1 MSDLRPNI
9 WRLQAQFDTQGL
21 IEALNNDDASIRK
34 RAAAA
39 LRTMGATEAIP
50 TLQQMLKVEQDP
62 DARHAIT
69 AALDHLLPEQ
79 GEKVPVLIAQ
89 LKSSQPEAVIYAAR
103 ALGELK
109 DKTSVEALV
118 MVFHNPQL
126 SGRVRLAAAEA
137 LIKLESAPAV
147 VTLLAALR
155 SANWRIRRNAA
166 AVLGQLQADWAVD
179 SLVACLDD
187 ENEAVGRTA
196 RAAIRRIG
204 TPEAI
209 EALEAVDGEEI
220 ILNKAQTAKL
230 PKTQILRSPEEK
242 PDPATSK
249 TAAPPPTNPP
259 VAAKVDA
266 PPSNESQL
274 SPVEAPKL
282 ETVSATPTETPRLET
297 VSAPPAEAP
306 QPEVKLPQKSD
317 TN

>member
-21 IEALNNDDASIRK
+21 IEALKNNDASIRK

-50 TLQQMLKVEQDP
+50 TLQQMLKVEQDS

-79 GEKVPVLIAQ
+79 GEKVPTLIAQ
-89 LKSSQPEAVIYAAR
+89 LQSSQPEAIIYAAR
-103 ALGELK
+103 ALGEIK

-118 MVFHNPQL
+118 LVFHNAQL

-155 SANWRIRRNAA
+155 SPNWRIRRNAA
-166 AVLGQLQADWAVD
+166 AVLGQLRADWAVD
-179 SLVACLDD
+179 SLISCLDD
-187 ENEAVGRTA
+187 ENENVGRTA

-204 TPEAI
+204 TA
-209 EALEAVDGEEI
+209 EALEALAAVDGEEI
-220 ILNKAQTAKL
+220 PVQRHKAQTAKL
-230 PKTQILRSPEEK
+230 PTTQPL
-242 PDPATSK
+242 
-249 TAAPPPTNPP
+249 
-259 VAAKVDA
+259 
-266 PPSNESQL
+266 Q
-274 SPVEAPKL
+274 SPVEAPK
-282 ETVSATPTETPRLET
+282 VSP
-297 VSAPPAEAP
+297 APGVAE
-306 QPEVKLPQKSD
+306 PEVKTETSSSPESQSSVPLTTSPDEKETQTTSKE
-317 TN
+317 

>member
-1 MSDLRPNI
+1 LNRRPALSDLRPNI
-9 WRLQAQFDTQGL
+9 WRLQAQFNTQGL
-21 IEALNNDDASIRK
+21 IEALKNDDAGIRK

-79 GEKVPVLIAQ
+79 SEKVPTLIAQ
-89 LKSSQPEAVIYAAR
+89 LQSSQPEAIIYAAR
-103 ALGELK
+103 ALGEIK
-109 DKTSVEALV
+109 DKTAVEALIL
-118 MVFHNPQL
+118 VFHNPQL

-166 AVLGQLQADWAVD
+166 AVLGQLKADWAVD
-179 SLVACLDD
+179 SLLASLDD

-204 TPEAI
+204 TPEAL
-209 EALEAVDGEEI
+209 EALGAVDGEEI
-220 ILNKAQTAKL
+220 HLHKVQTAKL
-230 PKTQILRSPEEK
+230 PTTQPLQPPVETPKPEK
-242 PDPATSK
+242 PTPS
-249 TAAPPPTNPP
+249 PPPEISDSAIEKADKPSLVETRPSPP
-259 VAAKVDA
+259 AL
-266 PPSNESQL
+266 PPTAVTTS
-274 SPVEAPKL
+274 
-282 ETVSATPTETPRLET
+282 PTEPSHPET
-297 VSAPPAEAP
+297 GI
-306 QPEVKLPQKSD
+306 QQKSD
-317 TN
+317 AN